1 LVGVIAQYFTA
12 RNRSGQVVDGPGDHQ
27 EQADSTNDRGDDDAG
42 NADDDNGECNE
53 EVMSWEEE
61 GQSESQ
67 SSPNDET
74 DILLEEKLAKVLGG
88 TPRPSSPVPQSPS
101 TKELQKPAHEPETE
115 AEVSERLRI
124 LEFFG

>member
-1 LVGVIAQYFTA
+1 M
-12 RNRSGQVVDGPGDHQ
+12 DGPGDHQ
-27 EQADSTNDRGDDDAG
+27 EQADSTNDRDDDDAG

-67 SSPNDET
+67 SSPNPNDET

-101 TKELQKPAHEPETE
+101 TKELQKPAHEPKTE